1 MVEPELEFDHVN
13 AHSFV
18 LRFWLEESAS
28 EVSGTLWRGHITH
41 VMSRV
46 RRHIEDLDEIKAF
59 VELYLQHRYTS
70 RNRES

>member
-18 LRFWLEESAS
+18 LRLWLEEGAS
-28 EVSGTLWRGHITH
+28 QAGGTLWRGHITH

-59 VELYLQHRYTS
+59 VEIYLQHGYSS